1 MIFSPFALVTW
12 KIWMW
17 PELDRSFSFNK
28 LKWIIL
34 FIFLNQLLFL
44 YILNSSESTSLP
56 LLRYAMLYKLN
67 CIFELLYYCDLLLQ
81 FVIRKLDWCE
91 WYFFFTS
98 LWSLDNHN
106 SRTDRFCIILLKY
119 ISSLTFVKYLD
130 FLHYFNIIIIMI
142 LKLRSTVAETDIT
155 SFKVFNKLY
164 NIIKYLGYRFLF

>member
-1 MIFSPFALVTW
+1 
-12 KIWMW
+12 MW
-17 PELDRSFSFNK
+17 PELDRSFSFNT

-34 FIFLNQLLFL
+34 LIFFNQLLFL

-56 LLRYAMLYKLN
+56 LPRYAMLYKLN

-91 WYFFFTS
+91 WYFYKSVVSWQPQFPYWPILWWNMHYSVKINFF
-98 LWSLDNHN
+98 
-106 SRTDRFCIILLKY
+106 
-119 ISSLTFVKYLD
+119 LTFVKYLD

-142 LKLRSTVAETDIT
+142 LKLRPTVAETDIT

-164 NIIKYLGYRFLF
+164 NIIKYLG

>member
-1 MIFSPFALVTW
+1 MDYTTYIFKSTFISVYIKLFWIYQSSFASIRYVIQT
-12 KIWMW
+12 
-17 PELDRSFSFNK
+17 K
-28 LKWIIL
+28 LQFW
-34 FIFLNQLLFL
+34 
-44 YILNSSESTSLP
+44 TV
-56 LLRYAMLYKLN
+56 
-67 CIFELLYYCDLLLQ
+67 LLLWSPTEICNKKTRL
-81 FVIRKLDWCE
+81 VWMI
-91 WYFFFTS
+91 FFFTS